1 MTGEELIPTEESPED
16 PGTNEVDLLA
26 VEAKIADPPIV
37 EDHEKII
44 NEVLEQYQAIDVTV
58 LDEEPDVVMNDCE
71 PVHVITARAATQ
83 ALLDLEIFFQ
93 DRGEQFDAEWCAV
106 HADEVRKV
114 AEMLQKQTKVS
125 SPASFGPPP
134 VLLASLRLQSTRAFA
149 EPLRL
154 FHFSLPLSHPGCF
167 HGWS

>member
-44 NEVLEQYQAIDVTV
+44 NEVLEQSQANDVTV
-58 LDEEPDVVMNDCE
+58 LNEEPDVVMNDCE

-93 DRGEQFDAEWCAV
+93 DQGKQFD
-106 HADEVRKV
+106 ADEVRKV
-114 AEMLQKQTKVS
+114 AEMLQKQTKIS
-125 SPASFGPPP
+125 QF
-134 VLLASLRLQSTRAFA
+134 
-149 EPLRL
+149 
-154 FHFSLPLSHPGCF
+154 FSQC
-167 HGWS
+167 